1 MYESL
6 KPSSLS
12 LYLIYKCRCGAS
24 HMVKDKE
31 VEFPGGVLCC
41 CGKKLAFKK
50 FSRWKIKFLWEEQEI
65 GVAGNVDI
73 RKEKPKAAPP
83 PIKKPIPA
91 PPANSSVFSE
101 LVGGLRNL
109 GYKKW
114 DAESRAKTVLEKYPS
129 HSVEKLL
136 LEAIK

>member
-1 MYESL
+1 MSEL

-12 LYLIYKCRCGAS
+12 LYLTYKCKCGAS
-24 HMVKDKE
+24 HMVRDKE
-31 VEFPGGVLCC
+31 VEFPGGVLCH
-41 CGKKLAFKK
+41 CGERLTFKK

-65 GVAGNVDI
+65 GVAENLDI
-73 RKEKPKAAPP
+73 RKEKPRVVA
-83 PIKKPIPA
+83 PIKKPTLPS
-91 PPANSSVFSE
+91 NSSVFSD

-129 HSVEKLL
+129 YSVEKLL
-136 LEAIK
+136 LEAIR

>member
-1 MYESL
+1 MYKL

-12 LYLIYKCRCGAS
+12 LYLTYKCKCGAS
-24 HMVKDKE
+24 HMVRDKE
-31 VEFPGGVLCC
+31 VEFPGGVLCH
-41 CGKKLAFKK
+41 CGERLTFKK

-65 GVAGNVDI
+65 GVEGNVDI
-73 RKEKPKAAPP
+73 RKEKPPT
-83 PIKKPIPA
+83 PIKKSM
-91 PPANSSVFSE
+91 PPPPNSSVFSE

-129 HSVEKLL
+129 HPVEKLL